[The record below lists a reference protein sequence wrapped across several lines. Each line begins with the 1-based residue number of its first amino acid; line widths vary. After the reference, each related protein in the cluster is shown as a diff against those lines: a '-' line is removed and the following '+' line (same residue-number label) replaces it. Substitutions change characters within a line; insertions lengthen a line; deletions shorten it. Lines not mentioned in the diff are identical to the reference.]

1 MADDLPETLPQT
13 LEESHALLR
22 QLAQEKADLARRQ
35 REAEQAAAQERAR
48 AQHAEDEVARLK
60 KALKDFV
67 RRQQGRKSEQLDPEQ
82 YALGIDD
89 IEENI
94 ARAEEAARNGKA
106 GTGAA
111 RRAPRRNQGA
121 LPKDL
126 PRYEVVVEPEHN
138 SCPCCGGELH
148 VIDETKTE
156 QLDAEP
162 AKVYVKVIRR
172 PTYGCRSCEGAP
184 VQAEAPASPVDGGLP
199 TCGTVAQVLTAKY
212 ADALPLYRQAEMLA
226 RQGIEIDRSTL
237 ARWAGTAAHHLR
249 PVHAELMRQ
258 VMASTKLFAD
268 ETPAPTLEKGKP
280 TTRQAY
286 LWAYGRDDTPWNGPD
301 PPAVVYRYATGRG
314 QDHPARH
321 LKDFTG
327 TLQVDGYRAYNAVA
341 ARRANGQIVL
351 AHCWAHIRRP
361 IYKLHEDGNAPTATE
376 ALQWIAQLYAIE
388 DEIRGCDPETRRA
401 VRQAKSKP
409 LLDEFHAWLEARLR
423 ELSPKSDMAKALKP
437 ILTHWQALTVFLDD
451 GRVELDTNSLERQ
464 IKPAAIQKKNFL
476 FAGNTG
482 GGHTWAIVLSLTQ
495 TCKLNGVDPQ
505 AYLADVLE
513 RIVSG
518 RAKTRDLPDLMP
530 WNWAPAKAGER
541 G

>member
-1 MADDLPETLPQT
+1 MADHLPDTLPQT
-13 LEESHALLR
+13 LSESHALLR

-35 REAEQAAAQERAR
+35 REAEQAAAHERAR

-82 YALGIDD
+82 YALGFED

-126 PRYEVVVEPEHN
+126 PRYEVVVEPEHD

-172 PTYGCRSCEGAP
+172 PTYGCRSCESAP

-226 RQGIEIDRSTL
+226 RQGIDLDRSTL

-249 PVHAELMRQ
+249 PVHEELMRQ

-268 ETPAPTLEKGKP
+268 ETPAPTLEAGAHP
-280 TTRQAY
+280 GEGQADHAAGVPLGLRPGRHAVERPGPAGGCLPLRHRPRPGSSRQAPKGLY
-286 LWAYGRDDTPWNGPD
+286 RHAPGRRVSRLQRRRG
-301 PPAVVYRYATGRG
+301 AT
-314 QDHPARH
+314 
-321 LKDFTG
+321 
-327 TLQVDGYRAYNAVA
+327 
-341 ARRANGQIVL
+341 
-351 AHCWAHIRRP
+351 
-361 IYKLHEDGNAPTATE
+361 
-376 ALQWIAQLYAIE
+376 
-388 DEIRGCDPETRRA
+388 
-401 VRQAKSKP
+401 
-409 LLDEFHAWLEARLR
+409 
-423 ELSPKSDMAKALKP
+423 
-437 ILTHWQALTVFLDD
+437 
-451 GRVELDTNSLERQ
+451 
-464 IKPAAIQKKNFL
+464 
-476 FAGNTG
+476 
-482 GGHTWAIVLSLTQ
+482 
-495 TCKLNGVDPQ
+495 
-505 AYLADVLE
+505 
-513 RIVSG
+513 
-518 RAKTRDLPDLMP
+518 
-530 WNWAPAKAGER
+530 GER
-541 G
+541 GDRARPLLGAYQAADLQAARQRQRADGDRSAAVDRPALRHRGRDPRQRS